1 MSTVTTE
8 PDAAWHIKRL
18 SKRRVACSLLFLS
31 YGTVLGAWTSR
42 IPAVRHGLGLSDTSL
57 SIALMAFAAG
67 AIAGM
72 QSAGRLVDRHGSRR
86 VMVPAAGLDALLLL
100 PPAFVPDLGVLM
112 LCLFCFGAIHGT
124 LNVAMNAYAVEV
136 QRDAGRPIMS
146 SFHAV
151 YSIGGFVGAGVG
163 GLFAR
168 GGLGAGATF
177 AAVWV
182 AVTVIVTQAARL
194 ASAPG
199 TGADAKTGAGAGA
212 SAESAPGPETGL
224 DETSPLKAAPPANR
238 RSPIPGTLFLGL
250 LAFCCLVG
258 EGAAADWSAVYVRD
272 DLGATAGFAALAY
285 AAFSIAMTAGRLVG
299 DRLTATLGPV
309 LLVRCCGLVACL
321 GLGSGLLADEPL
333 AAVIGFGCLGGG
345 LSCIAPQ
352 VFSAAGLRNPHRA
365 GLAIARV
372 ASVGFL
378 GFVVGPVLI
387 GAVSG
392 LVGLSWALAI
402 PVVLVL
408 FVAAA
413 APALRPL

>member
-1 MSTVTTE
+1 MSAVTVE
-8 PDAAWHIKRL
+8 PAAAWHVKRL
-18 SKRRVACSLLFLS
+18 RRRRLACSLLFLS

-57 SIALMAFAAG
+57 SIALTAFAAG

-86 VMVPAAGLDALLLL
+86 VMVPAAGLDALVLL
-100 PPAFVPDLGVLM
+100 PPAFAPDLAVLVV
-112 LCLFCFGAIHGT
+112 CLFCFGAIHGT

-151 YSIGGFVGAGVG
+151 YSIGGFAGAGIG

-177 AAVWV
+177 AAVCA
-182 AVTVIVTQAARL
+182 AVTLIVTQAARL
-194 ASAPG
+194 APVPGTRAEAKTDTNAEAGTDSAP
-199 TGADAKTGAGAGA
+199 
-212 SAESAPGPETGL
+212 EPEARL
-224 DETSPLKAAPPANR
+224 DETPPLKTAPPADR
-238 RSPIPGTLFLGL
+238 RSPIAGTLFLGV

-272 DLGATAGFAALAY
+272 DLGATASFAALAY

-299 DRLTATLGPV
+299 DRLTAALGPV

-321 GLGSGLLADEPL
+321 GLGTGLLIDRPI

-352 VFSAAGLRNPHRA
+352 VFSTAGIRNPHRA

-392 LVGLSWALAI
+392 LVGLPWALTL

-413 APALRPL
+413 APALRPQ

>member
-1 MSTVTTE
+1 M
-8 PDAAWHIKRL
+8 
-18 SKRRVACSLLFLS
+18 ACSLLFLS
-31 YGTVLGAWTSR
+31 YGTILGAWTSR

-57 SIALMAFAAG
+57 STALTAFAAG

-72 QSAGRLVDRHGSRR
+72 QFAGRLVDRHGSRR
-86 VMVPAAGLDALLLL
+86 VMVPAAGLDALLLI
-100 PPAFVPDLGVLM
+100 PPAFAPDLPVLM

-136 QRDAGRPIMS
+136 QHEAGRPIMS

-151 YSIGGFVGAGVG
+151 YSIGGFAGAGIG

-177 AAVWV
+177 AAVF
-182 AVTVIVTQAARL
+182 AAAAALVTQAARL
-194 ASAPG
+194 APVSATSANEKNENIDAAGETRDRSAPG
-199 TGADAKTGAGAGA
+199 SAAK
-212 SAESAPGPETGL
+212 PGEA
-224 DETSPLKAAPPANR
+224 SPLNVSEPTSG
-238 RSPIPGTLFLGL
+238 RSLITGTLFLGL

-299 DRLTATLGPV
+299 DRLTVALGPV
-309 LLVRCCGLVACL
+309 RLVRCCGLVACL
-321 GLGSGLLADEPL
+321 GLGIGLLIDEPI
-333 AAVIGFGCLGGG
+333 AGVIGFGCLGAG

-365 GLAIARV
+365 GPAIARV

-392 LVGLSWALAI
+392 LVGLPCALAI

-408 FVAAA
+408 FVAATA
-413 APALRPL
+413 SALRPV